1 MNANEIKQLRLKLKL
16 TQEGLARKLDIT
28 SQSVSRWERGLF
40 HPTAL
45 TLKALLKLSR
55 KSPRHF

>member
-1 MNANEIKQLRLKLKL
+1 MTAQEIKRLRLRLNL
-16 TQEGLARKLDIT
+16 SQEALAEKLDIT

-45 TLKALLKLSR
+45 ALKALLKLSR